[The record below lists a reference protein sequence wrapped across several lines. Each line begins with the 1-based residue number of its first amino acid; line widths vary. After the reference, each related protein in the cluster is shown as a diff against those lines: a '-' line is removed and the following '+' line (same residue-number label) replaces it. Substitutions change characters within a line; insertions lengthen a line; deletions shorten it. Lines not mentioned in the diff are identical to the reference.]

1 MKKERAPFAFERS
14 LAMPDR
20 VYIEEERYDR
30 EGSERLKAAQHYL
43 KDAEDELIDRLFS
56 GKKVGRFGLDAYVES
71 FAELI
76 AAKLILGED
85 ARGALEARIRVE
97 LRDGEELLECAA
109 EFAEE
114 AALGE

>member
-43 KDAEDELIDRLFS
+43 KEAEDELIDRLFS
-56 GKKVGRFGLDAYVES
+56 GKKVGRFGLDAYVEQ
-71 FAELI
+71 FAEEI
-76 AAKLILGED
+76 AAKIITNDLAGLRNVLEDLIR
-85 ARGALEARIRVE
+85 AE
-97 LRDGEELLECAA
+97 LQDSDELLECAS
-109 EFAEE
+109 EMAEE
-114 AALGE
+114 ARG